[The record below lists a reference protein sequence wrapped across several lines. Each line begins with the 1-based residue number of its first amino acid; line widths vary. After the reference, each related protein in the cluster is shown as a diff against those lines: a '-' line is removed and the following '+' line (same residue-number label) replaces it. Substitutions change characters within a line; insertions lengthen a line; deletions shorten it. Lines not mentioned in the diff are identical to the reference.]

1 MLGSGTLTS
10 VIVQY
15 GPGTWESVFPCSP
28 HAAHNK
34 METQKEETHKPG
46 VLLLSSL
53 SLF

>member
-15 GPGTWESVFPCSP
+15 GPGTWESVFSCSP
-28 HAAHNK
+28 HAAHK